1 MGMASNYQCF
11 SDFKREEHKNTAT
24 TLCDVSYMGGC
35 IFLGVQ
41 QKKIEFCLMEHT
53 IKMTLGNPHFRKPP
67 HVSITTSP

>member
-35 IFLGVQ
+35 ILLGVP
-41 QKKIEFCLMEHT
+41 QKMDGLFHGT
-53 IKMTLGNPHFRKPP
+53 YY
-67 HVSITTSP
+67 